1 MVIKKGD
8 FIELDFVGRLQGSKQ
23 IFDLTDA
30 ACAKKENVYNAK
42 TAYGPKIICV
52 GEQQIVKGIDNFLM
66 GKELSTYTVAVPP
79 ESGFG
84 KKDPR
89 LMKLVPAAV
98 FHQQKIAPF
107 PCLQVT
113 INNTL
118 GTVRTVSG
126 GRIIVD
132 FNHPLAGRNLEY
144 EIVIKRIVTQ
154 TEEKLESYVA
164 NLFNK
169 PVSCAYNAGKATMTL
184 DLPEQFQKTLIEHIK
199 KVIPEIKEI
208 VFQSDNKPGQ
218 PAEKKTA
225 TQV

>member
-1 MVIKKGD
+1 LI
-8 FIELDFVGRLQGSKQ
+8 
-23 IFDLTDA
+23 
-30 ACAKKENVYNAK
+30 
-42 TAYGPKIICV
+42 
-52 GEQQIVKGIDNFLM
+52 
-66 GKELSTYTVAVPP
+66 GKELKNYTIIVPP
-79 ESGFG
+79 EAGFG

-89 LMKLVPAAV
+89 LMKLVPLAA

-107 PCLQVT
+107 PGLQIR

-144 EIVIKRIVTQ
+144 EVTIKRVVTQ
-154 TEEKLESYVA
+154 TEEKLQSYVV

-169 PVSCAYNAGKATMTL
+169 PVFCTYAAGKATMTL
-184 DLPEQFQKTLIEHIK
+184 DLPEQFHKTLVDHIK
-199 KVIPEIKEI
+199 KVVPEIKEVI
-208 VFQSDNKPGQ
+208 FQSEKISAQKTENK
-218 PAEKKTA
+218 TD